1 MRYRA
6 SQEHSELMN
15 PEQIYEITVDL
26 WATSNVFL
34 RGHSLRLE
42 ISSSN
47 FPRFDR
53 NMNTGEEA
61 RFARNFVP
69 AANMILHDT
78 QHPSA
83 LILPVVSGK

>member
-1 MRYRA
+1 
-6 SQEHSELMN
+6 
-15 PEQIYEITVDL
+15 
-26 WATSNVFL
+26 
-34 RGHSLRLE
+34 
-42 ISSSN
+42 
-47 FPRFDR
+47 
-53 NMNTGEEA
+53 MNTGEEA